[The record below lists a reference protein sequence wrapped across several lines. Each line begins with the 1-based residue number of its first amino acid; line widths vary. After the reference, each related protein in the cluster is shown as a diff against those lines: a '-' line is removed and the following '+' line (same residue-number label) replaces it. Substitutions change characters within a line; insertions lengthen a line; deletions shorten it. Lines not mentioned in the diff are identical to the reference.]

1 MAKEPNLAP
10 SRRGRPV
17 DKTSEFSSAR
27 CWRQP
32 VQTPEFC
39 QAASTPPPPPP
50 KKK

>member
-17 DKTSEFSSAR
+17 DKTSDSAAPGAGVNPSKPR
-27 CWRQP
+27 NSVKP
-32 VQTPEFC
+32 PP
-39 QAASTPPPPPP
+39 PPPPPP